1 MKGQVVT
8 GQVVKGQMTGA
19 AAARTRRRSIR
30 PLLMFPLAFVIVA
43 ILWEGY
49 KSVGPPNG
57 GRVLGMRVLART
69 DERAMPH
76 IWDMLARFGR
86 SEVRGGQDTILV
98 VVIRASWYSF
108 RCALAAFAFGS
119 ALGVALAVLMA
130 RFKVLERAL
139 MPYLVISQTVP
150 IIVLAPLIMALMAYN
165 SRELASTTWL
175 AAVLLG
181 VFLAFFPVAVGTLR
195 GLQATDAAPLELMDS
210 YAAGWWRTLWKLR
223 FPSAVPYIAPAL
235 RLAGAASVVGV
246 TVSEI
251 SLGVKFGVGRLILS
265 YGQEATSDPPK
276 LFTAVFGAAALG
288 LIMAGLVVSLDR
300 LLMRHRPPEAV

>member
-1 MKGQVVT
+1 
-8 GQVVKGQMTGA
+8 
-19 AAARTRRRSIR
+19 
-30 PLLMFPLAFVIVA
+30 MFPLAFLVVA
-43 ILWEGY
+43 ALWEGY
-49 KSVGPPNG
+49 KAVGPHDG
-57 GRVLGMRVLART
+57 GTVLGVRILART
-69 DERAMPH
+69 DDRFMPH
-76 IWDMLARFGR
+76 IWDMLRRFGR
-86 SEVRGGQDTILV
+86 SEVRGGADSILV
-98 VVIRASWYSF
+98 VVARASWYSF
-108 RCALAAFAFGS
+108 RCAFAAFLVGS
-119 ALGVALAVLMA
+119 ALGVGLAVLMA
-130 RFKVLERAL
+130 RFRVLERAL

-165 SRELASTTWL
+165 SRDLASTTWL

-181 VFLAFFPVAVGTLR
+181 VFLAFFPVSVGTLR
-195 GLQATDAAPLELMDS
+195 GLQSTPAASLELMDS

-251 SLGVKFGVGRLILS
+251 SLGVRFGVGRLILS

-288 LIMAGLVVSLDR
+288 LVMAGLVVGLDR
-300 LLMRHRPPEAV
+300 LLMRHRPPEAF

>member
-1 MKGQVVT
+1 MKRV
-8 GQVVKGQMTGA
+8 
-19 AAARTRRRSIR
+19 RLR
-30 PLLMFPLAFVIVA
+30 PLLMFPLAFVVVA
-43 ILWEGY
+43 ALWEGY
-49 KSVGPPNG
+49 KAVGPHDG
-57 GRVLGMRVLART
+57 GTVLGVRILART
-69 DERAMPH
+69 DDRFMPH
-76 IWDMLARFGR
+76 IWDMLKRFGR
-86 SEVRGGQDTILV
+86 SEVRGGADSILV
-98 VVIRASWYSF
+98 VVARASWYSF
-108 RCALAAFAFGS
+108 RCAFSAFLVGS
-119 ALGVALAVLMA
+119 TLGIGLAVLMA
-130 RFKVLERAL
+130 RFRVVERAL

-165 SRELASTTWL
+165 SRDLADKTWL

-181 VFLAFFPVAVGTLR
+181 VFLAFFPVSVGTLR
-195 GLQATDAAPLELMDS
+195 GLQSTPAAPLELMDS

-288 LIMAGLVVSLDR
+288 LVMAGLVVTIDR